1 MKTKK
6 PSIAAAGFFS
16 NIFQQGMGQGSTET
30 VQTLNEDSVRRSGN
44 TLTIIDTRIDLSA
57 TWMPSGLGD
66 HCHTLHTSATTLHT
80 SQLIVELCIS

>member
-57 TWMPSGLGD
+57 T
-66 HCHTLHTSATTLHT
+66 
-80 SQLIVELCIS
+80 